1 MNAVLTKNSP
11 FVQDSRCIYILRAT
25 LTSLCGILTLVLPS
39 LTGVGQSVKS
49 IINITSSTV
58 FSVKFLGSIVVSA
71 IWR

>member
-11 FVQDSRCIYILRAT
+11 FVQDSQCIYILRAT
-25 LTSLCGILTLVLPS
+25 LTSVRWILTLVLPS